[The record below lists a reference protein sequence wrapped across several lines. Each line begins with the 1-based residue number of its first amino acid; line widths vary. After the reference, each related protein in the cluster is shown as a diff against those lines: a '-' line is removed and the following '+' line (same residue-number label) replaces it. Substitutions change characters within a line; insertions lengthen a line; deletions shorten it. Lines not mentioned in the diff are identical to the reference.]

1 MMFHMFG
8 IGGAKCPRCAHKNAG
23 DAGYCERCGMMLGA
37 PRHEAVLVDNR
48 WMAGP
53 DELAVFFGVRE
64 LSGIFNK
71 VLRVPAATR
80 AYILQGGQATEV
92 PQGEYEIEGFFT
104 RLNNLLRDQH
114 AEILVTRM
122 APLSVEFDFKKL
134 MTSEQLEVDARF
146 AVSIKIEQVPAFAQ
160 HFMTVPG
167 TITAEHLRELLDP
180 SVRQIAAEFVSSRSL
195 REMARNLDLR
205 PQLDERL
212 HSALKQRLA
221 QFGLA
226 ATQVDTLEL
235 RHDKYDAQRG
245 KVGSLWLA
253 AAQRDTELEHTRQLD
268 QLYNDEEWQAIWRQ
282 EQASRV
288 EFRRAEL
295 KQDAAVDQAGLAL
308 ERAERMQAL
317 RGRQIELYGRI
328 LEARN
333 KKEALERGAGE
344 VLAELEHEMAKKGAA
359 REDESTE
366 WGHLRA
372 LAQLRMR
379 TEMEAAQ
386 QDAAQSRQ
394 LAAQQF
400 MQRLIQQQVRYK
412 ISQTLEIE
420 DETRKRNELVRLN
433 AAEQALHRHQRELDE
448 ERHRGA
454 LQSLQLQ
461 NSAFKREVER
471 VQEFEEQMARS
482 RAREVERKVENADSL
497 AQHEKLLRTIDAEDK
512 HLRVAKDI
520 ELHAEQRRAAM
531 SQQAQEAQWQHELR
545 RMEQE
550 RINQAARFQHEIA
563 RVQAFAGVDDATR
576 LALAPEANAAVLADY
591 LKTKVQNRS

>member
-1 MMFHMFG
+1 MFHMFG
-8 IGGAKCPRCAHKNAG
+8 IGGAKCPRCAHRNAG

-64 LSGIFNK
+64 LSGLFNK
-71 VLRVPAATR
+71 TLRVPAATR
-80 AYILQGGQATEV
+80 AYILQGDKATEV

-122 APLSVEFDFKKL
+122 APLSVEFDFKGL
-134 MTSEQLEVDARF
+134 QTSEQLEVDARF
-146 AVSIKIEQVPAFAQ
+146 SVSIKIEQVPAFAQ

-167 TITAEHLRELLDP
+167 VITAVHLRELLEP
-180 SVRQIAAEFVSSRSL
+180 SVRQIAAEFIASRSL
-195 REMARNLDLR
+195 REMARNRDLR
-205 PQLDERL
+205 PELDERL
-212 HSALKQRLA
+212 HSALRQRLA

-226 ATQVDTLEL
+226 AVQVDTLEL
-235 RHDKYDAQRG
+235 RHDKLDAQRG

-253 AAQRDTELEHTRQLD
+253 AAQRDIELDHTRELD

-282 EQASRV
+282 EQAARV
-288 EFRRAEL
+288 EYRRSEL

-308 ERAERMQAL
+308 QRAERMQAL
-317 RGRQIELYGRI
+317 RARQIELYGRI

-359 REDESTE
+359 REDESIE

-386 QDAAQSRQ
+386 QDAAQARQ
-394 LAAQQF
+394 LATQQF
-400 MQRLIQQQVRYK
+400 TQRLVQQQVRYK
-412 ISQTLEIE
+412 IDQALVIE
-420 DETRKRNELVRLN
+420 DETRKRNELVRLH
-433 AAEQALHRHQRELDE
+433 AAEQALHRQQRELDE

-461 NSAFKREVER
+461 NAAFKREVER

-482 RAREVERKVENADSL
+482 RAREVERKVENADAL
-497 AQHEKLLRTIDAEDK
+497 AQHEKLLRTIEAEGK
-512 HLRVAKDI
+512 HLRVARDV
-520 ELHAEQRRAAM
+520 ELEAEQRRAAIT
-531 SQQAQEAQWQHELR
+531 QQSKEAEWQHELR
-545 RMEQE
+545 KMEQE
-550 RINQAARFQHEIA
+550 RISQAARFQHEIA
-563 RVQAFAGVDDATR
+563 RVQAFAAADDSTR
-576 LALAPEANAAVLADY
+576 LALAPEANATALSEY
-591 LKTKVQNRS
+591 LKVKVQGRS